1 MDIKECRVLVVG
13 MAKSG
18 IEAARLA
25 LKKGARVSLYDAKE
39 ESALEI
45 GQQLLEAV
53 ENVYFGGAQPVEEQ
67 FDYFVLSP
75 GVPPT
80 LPFIENARAR
90 GVTVIGEIE
99 FAYRLSK
106 GRFVGI
112 TGTNGKT
119 TTTALTAH
127 ILKSARIRAQ
137 AVGNIGAALSGV
149 VDGDDEDDF
158 YVVELSSYQLETVVD
173 LKLECAAILNVTPDH
188 LSRHKTMQGY
198 IDAKLNI
205 AKGLPDQ
212 AALFLNLDN
221 EITRQ
226 IYDERGAANAF
237 SRIQQSAYAHLEG
250 DEIVVD
256 KRPIAS
262 VKELQIRGD
271 HNVENA
277 LAAAAIAA
285 YIGLNGA
292 QIKRGLTTFKGVAHR
307 NELVL
312 QRDQMAF
319 YNDSKATNPEATIM
333 ALKALERPTVL
344 IAGGMDKGSDYSV
357 LFDYFE
363 QVVHVVL
370 IGETKRDIAKALDG
384 IGFTDYQFVDDME
397 QAVAKAIERC
407 PRPGNVLLSPACAS
421 WDMYAN
427 FEVRGDHFK
436 TCVLEQMG

>member
-226 IYDERGAANAF
+226 I
-237 SRIQQSAYAHLEG
+237 LEG

-333 ALKALERPTVL
+333 A
-344 IAGGMDKGSDYSV
+344 
-357 LFDYFE
+357 
-363 QVVHVVL
+363 VHVVL